1 MVAMILAA
9 VIAAQPAPATAVARV
24 SVTIMAGAEIHFDH
38 AADRREHKLERKTVR
53 GEDGKTRLALLVEF
67 E

>member
-1 MVAMILAA
+1 MVALVLAA

-24 SVTIMAGAEIHFDH
+24 GVTIMAGAEVHFDR
-38 AADRREHKLERKTVR
+38 ADDRSEYKLERKTIR
-53 GEDGKTRLALLVEF
+53 GEDGKNRPALLVEF

>member
-1 MVAMILAA
+1 MVALFLAA

-24 SVTIMAGAEIHFDH
+24 SVTIMAGAEVHFDR
-38 AADRREHKLERKTVR
+38 AAVRREYKLERKTIR
-53 GEDGKTRLALLVEF
+53 GEDGKKRPALLVEF

>member
-1 MVAMILAA
+1 MVALFLAA

-24 SVTIMAGAEIHFDH
+24 SVTILAGTEVHFDR
-38 AADRREHKLERKTVR
+38 ADDRREHKLERKTVR
-53 GEDGKTRLALLVEF
+53 GEDGKNRPALLVEF